1 MTTRTTRPNQRPQQ
15 SERSEKRNEA
25 YFSLK
30 WKARGMWDV
39 GGTYTDENGKQFDLG
54 YSKTAPT
61 GLVDA
66 IAVLVKNLLA
76 ALNGKGVPK
85 ETNER

>member
-1 MTTRTTRPNQRPQQ
+1 MTTTRTTKPNARPQND
-15 SERSEKRNEA
+15 RRNEA

-30 WKARGMWDV
+30 WKSRGMWDV
-39 GGTYTDENGKQFDLG
+39 GGTYTDANGNQWDLG
-54 YSKTAPT
+54 YCKTAPT

-66 IAVLVKNLLA
+66 VAVLVKNLLS

-85 ETNER
+85 EKDER